1 MQVSVSLIFT
11 FSVPK
16 SNSTKQPPKDASDLL
31 GGVASEALVQ
41 DAQQEEDDEGE
52 KLEGPSENLLEP
64 QTKISRN
71 DFAFLKVIG
80 RGSFGKVYMVKK
92 RGTNQIYALKT
103 LNKDVIAKRNLLIK
117 TQGKPPPV

>member
-1 MQVSVSLIFT
+1 M
-11 FSVPK
+11 PK
-16 SNSTKQPPKDASDLL
+16 SNSIKPPKDAKDLL
-31 GGVASEALVQ
+31 GGTNSEVPQEAP
-41 DAQQEEDDEGE
+41 QEEDDEGE

-92 RGTNQIYALKT
+92 RGTN
-103 LNKDVIAKRNLLIK
+103 
-117 TQGKPPPV
+117 